1 MLWDIDG
8 KKEKIAFISEQF
20 TWTYAD
26 LQAKYLAVAEAIGKR
41 CLIFI
46 LCKNVPAAIAG
57 YIGCLERKIVPLLLD
72 AALDSN
78 LLQRLRDIYCPAYL
92 WVPRDRQ
99 DLFIDCCQ
107 IMEIDD
113 YVLLATG
120 VKEAPQ
126 LYDNLALLMTT
137 SGSTGSPKLVR
148 LSYDNIRSNTESIV
162 SYLNIDA
169 GERAITSLPMHY
181 VYGLSVINTHLYAG
195 ASLVVTEKTMFQRE
209 FWDLVKTQAVTSFS
223 GVPYTYT
230 MLEKLR
236 FFRMNLPSLHTLTQA
251 GGKLDPELHEK
262 FARYAKENGRK
273 FVVMYGAAEATARMG
288 YLPAEYSL
296 AKAGAMGIAIPGGR
310 FELSDDNGNI
320 IDLADTPG
328 ELIYYGPNV
337 SLGYA
342 ENKEELA
349 KGDEQHGRLATGDIA
364 QRDQDGFYT
373 VVGRKKRFLKIFG
386 KRINLAEVEHILRQH
401 FYGFE
406 FACTGRDDY
415 LYTFLVGDDMEE
427 KIKSFLV
434 EKFAIHPSA
443 LRVLSIPALPKNA
456 AGKTLYRELEQY
468 YDL

>member
-1 MLWDIDG
+1 MI
-8 KKEKIAFISEQF
+8 FNISAYKDNISLVTEQECI
-20 TWTYAD
+20 TYER
-26 LQAKYLAVAEAIGKR
+26 LIQKSNAVAKAIGER
-41 CLIFI
+41 CLVFI
-46 LCKNVPAAIAG
+46 LCTNTPASIYG
-57 YIGCLERKIVPLLLD
+57 YVGTINNRIVSLLLD
-72 AALDSN
+72 DKLDDD
-78 LLQRLRDIYCPAYL
+78 LLNRLLDTYQPAYL
-92 WVPRDRQ
+92 WLPKNGTHCFHKMKSIFSADGY
-99 DLFIDCCQ
+99 
-107 IMEIDD
+107 E
-113 YVLLATG
+113 LLKTG
-120 VKEAPQ
+120 REGPIS

-181 VYGLSVINTHLYAG
+181 VYGLSVINTHLYEG

>member
-1 MLWDIDG
+1 MMFNLSAYKGDVSLIDG
-8 KKEKIAFISEQF
+8 EHCVTYEMLIHKSNAIA
-20 TWTYAD
+20 
-26 LQAKYLAVAEAIGKR
+26 KAIGNR
-41 CLIFI
+41 CLVFI
-46 LCKNVPAAIAG
+46 LCTNTPASIYG
-57 YIGCLERKIVPLLLD
+57 YVGTINNNIVPLLLD
-72 AALDSN
+72 YKLDNS
-78 LLQRLRDIYCPAYL
+78 LLNELLNTYKPDYL
-92 WVPRDRQ
+92 WLPKSGRHHFSGMKCV
-99 DLFIDCCQ
+99 FG
-107 IMEIDD
+107 DD
-113 YVLLATG
+113 GYELLKTCYEEP
-120 VKEAPQ
+120 VS
-126 LYDNLALLMTT
+126 LYEDLALLMTT

-209 FWDLVKTQAVTSFS
+209 FWDMVKTQAVTSFS

-262 FARYAKENGRK
+262 FARYAMERGKK

-310 FELSDDNGNI
+310 FELSDDNDNI

-349 KGDEQHGRLATGDIA
+349 NGDEQHGRLATGDIA

-401 FYGFE
+401 FKESE

-415 LYTFLVGDDMEE
+415 LFIFFVGGDMDE

-434 EKFAIHPSA
+434 EKIAIHPSA
-443 LRVLSIPALPKNA
+443 LRVLSIPDLPKNA